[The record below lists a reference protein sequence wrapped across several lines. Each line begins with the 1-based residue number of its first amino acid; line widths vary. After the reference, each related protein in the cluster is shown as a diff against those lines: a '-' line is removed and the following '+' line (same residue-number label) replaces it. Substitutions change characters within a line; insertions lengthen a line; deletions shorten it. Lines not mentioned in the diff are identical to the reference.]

1 MRRVAIAAQS
11 AHRLYTPHMLRSLIR
26 LTHVARMLGVDKRTC
41 EAWLRA
47 RGWKAARAPVAGRSP
62 ASGSPRYVSLDVA
75 MELVNGMLPSK
86 VNRLAR
92 ARAAMQAGRRARSL
106 EDSTRNM
113 RHAVGGTGLEAPT
126 PKQPL

>member
-1 MRRVAIAAQS
+1 
-11 AHRLYTPHMLRSLIR
+11 MLRSLIR

-47 RGWKAARAPVAGRSP
+47 LGWQAARAPVAGRSP

-92 ARAAMQAGRRARSL
+92 ARAAMQAGRHARKL
-106 EDSTRNM
+106 EESTRNL